1 MIRPGN
7 HVAAARSWQFGKT
20 AKGGEQIAVLFEIL
34 EGPDAG
40 NSVTWFGY
48 FTEKT
53 VDRTIE
59 ALRYCGMEG
68 DDLSAIRELPNKV
81 QIVVEHETYEGK
93 TRAKVAWV
101 NQLGGGA
108 IKLNNPMDDRELP
121 NKVQIVVEHET
132 YEGKTRAKVAWVNQL
147 GGGAIKLNN
156 PMDDRELKSFS
167 ARMRS
172 AVARVPRVEG
182 ERAGA
187 PQRPLD
193 ATPDDVQDDIPF

>member
-108 IKLNNPMDDRELP
+108 IKLNNPMDDREL
-121 NKVQIVVEHET
+121 
-132 YEGKTRAKVAWVNQL
+132 
-147 GGGAIKLNN
+147 
-156 PMDDRELKSFS
+156 KSFS